1 METEILT
8 LSTSTVNLI
17 WFGLF
22 LILIII
28 EVLTVGLT
36 TIWFALGS
44 LAAMA
49 ANTLGA
55 GLIVQLI
62 VFLAVSVI
70 LLVLTRPWALKHL
83 NRKRIRTN
91 YESRIGEII
100 RITERVD
107 NLSQTGKSVVDGQEW
122 TVRSS
127 DDGVILE
134 EGSLAKVTAVSGVK
148 LIAEKYEEE
157 TL

>member
-70 LLVLTRPWALKHL
+70 LLVLTRPWALRHL
-83 NRKRIRTN
+83 NRKRIHTN

>member
-70 LLVLTRPWALKHL
+70 LLVLTRPWALRHL

-127 DDGVILE
+127 DDSVILE